1 MKIIDFHTHFFP
13 PDLAPRAI
21 KLLIDNAA
29 PTVTMK
35 NYTDGTV
42 DGLMDS
48 MKKGGID
55 ISVTLGVATKPS
67 QVSTIN
73 KGCAENSYPGI
84 IQFGAMHPDLEEF
97 EAEIDFLTAN
107 GIKGIKMHPEYQYN
121 YIADKKNYPMY
132 EKLASSGLIVLMH
145 SGKDPGPFTNDH
157 ALPPAIKK
165 VHEDFP
171 KLNLVAAHLGGW
183 MVWDEVEEVLAGID
197 IFFDTSAI
205 YRLLPP
211 EQFVRI
217 CRKHGVEKI
226 LFGSDSPWYDQG
238 ESVEW
243 IKRSGLNDAEIEA
256 IFEGNATRL
265 LKYGSTD

>member
-13 PDLAPRAI
+13 QDLAPRAI

-29 PTVTMK
+29 PTIAMK
-35 NYTDGTV
+35 NFTDGTV
-42 DGLMDS
+42 NGLLES

-55 ISVTLGVATKPS
+55 TSVTLGVATKPS
-67 QVSTIN
+67 QVPTIN
-73 KGCAENSYPGI
+73 KGCAETSYPGI
-84 IQFGAMHPDLEEF
+84 IQFGAMHPDTENF
-97 EAEIDFLTAN
+97 EAEIDFLVDN
-107 GIKGIKMHPEYQYN
+107 GIKGIKFHPEYQYSYVDN
-121 YIADKKNYPMY
+121 KKIYPMY
-132 EKLASSGLIVLMH
+132 EKLASSGLIALFH

-165 VHEDFP
+165 VHKEFP
-171 KLNLVAAHLGGW
+171 TLKMVAAHMGGW
-183 MVWDEVEEVLAGID
+183 MVWDEAEEVLAGID
-197 IFFDTSAI
+197 IYLDTSAI

-211 EQFVRI
+211 ENFVRM

-243 IKRSGLNDAEIEA
+243 IKRCGLNDAEIEA

-265 LKYGSTD
+265 LGL